1 LPSIAEFTLT
11 LKPLPCYI
19 STPDPFLFPLKQEP
33 LLTRQL
39 RITHDEDVA
48 IVQINRPEVANAMNS
63 QVLALLREVFG
74 KLREDKSAKGIV
86 ITGEGKHF
94 CAGGDIAE
102 MAAMNAMTAVSYA
115 ELGQKLMFEIERV
128 GKPVIAA
135 VNGHA
140 AGGGLELALACD
152 FIVASQT
159 AVFAAPEIR
168 FGIIPGFGGTQ
179 RLARLVGKAKAKEL
193 IFTGNEIGA
202 DEAFAIGLANRVYPA
217 ESLLAESIKLMKT
230 ICSRGPFSLRL
241 GKEIIDAGYDID
253 LANACLMERDAFA
266 LCFTTEDQKEGMG
279 AFVEKR
285 QARFKG
291 K

>member
-1 LPSIAEFTLT
+1 MT
-11 LKPLPCYI
+11 KPI
-19 STPDPFLFPLKQEP
+19 
-33 LLTRQL
+33 
-39 RITHDEDVA
+39 RIIHDEDIA
-48 IVQINRPEVANAMNS
+48 IVQINRPEVANAINC
-63 QVLALLREVFG
+63 QVLALLREAFG
-74 KLREDKSAKGIV
+74 KFREDRSVKGIV
-86 ITGEGKHF
+86 ITGEGRHF

-102 MAAMNAMTAVSYA
+102 MAAMNAMTAMSYA
-115 ELGQKLMFEIERV
+115 EMGQKLMFEIERV

-152 FIVASQT
+152 FIVAAQT
-159 AVFAAPEIR
+159 AVFATPEIQ

-193 IFTGNEIGA
+193 IFTGNDICA

-217 ESLLAESIKLMKT
+217 DSLLTESIKLMKT

-285 QARFKG
+285 EARFKG
-291 K
+291 R